1 MTVGEVLPMRMTCH
15 QALDGESR
23 MLPDADHHARN
34 LHTHRPLALLRQLYA
49 RSIAASG
56 NRKGLV
62 CLRTPVITS
71 RVWVANWVVAGKVIN
86 EIGMFSQLPTGF
98 LIRANAGTA
107 ESPKHLSDGKH
118 LRTGALTD
126 PASVGW

>member
-62 CLRTPVITS
+62 CLRRYVLTLYERLNRAFAT
-71 RVWVANWVVAGKVIN
+71 
-86 EIGMFSQLPTGF
+86 MFGVRYHS
-98 LIRANAGTA
+98 
-107 ESPKHLSDGKH
+107 
-118 LRTGALTD
+118 
-126 PASVGW
+126 

>member
-1 MTVGEVLPMRMTCH
+1 MTAGGALPMRTTFH
-15 QALDGESR
+15 QALGGESR

-34 LHTHRPLALLRQLYA
+34 LHTHRPLALPRQFYA

-56 NRKGLV
+56 NRKDLV

-71 RVWVANWVVAGKVIN
+71 RVWVVNWVVAVKVIN
-86 EIGMFSQLPTGF
+86 EIVMFSQLPTGF
-98 LIRANAGTA
+98 LIRADAATA

-118 LRTGALTD
+118 L
-126 PASVGW
+126 